1 MLNRLFAVVLF
12 GLLPALASAQNL
24 PPGMT
29 QVTSVEG
36 ITEYRLS
43 NGLQVLLIP
52 DDSKP
57 TVTVNMTYKVGSKH
71 ENYGETGMAH
81 LLEHLL
87 FKGTPTSKD
96 VWAEF
101 TKRGLRANG
110 STWYERTN
118 YFASFSYNE
127 DNLKWYLSWQAD
139 AMVNSF
145 IARKDLD
152 TEMTV
157 VRNEMERNE
166 NNPGGVLFE
175 KVSATA
181 YQWHN
186 FGKNTIGA
194 RADVENVDIGRLQT
208 FYRMYYQPDNA
219 VLVVSGKFDPKQVLG
234 WTAQFFGKIPKPSR
248 KLPALYTIDPVQDGD
263 RTVTLRR
270 TDGTPILYAFYH
282 VPAGPSPDYAAVA
295 ALNLIMTDTPS
306 GRLHKRLVENKLASA
321 VFAFSLPLSE
331 PTFTNIGAQL
341 GPNQDVAKAQAELL
355 ATIESVGKE
364 PITEEELKRAQ
375 TKWLKNWDLSF
386 TDPEQIGVALTSSI
400 GGGDWRL
407 YFLQR
412 DRVRALKLAD
422 VQRVATQYFLQ
433 DNRTLG
439 IYLPTEKPVRAV
451 APTQVDVAAMVK
463 DYKGDAAAATVAAFD
478 ASPANIDSKTQTFD
492 LANGMRVAVLPKGS
506 RGSAVNVSMRLD
518 FGDEKT
524 AMNQSMVGQAVGAL
538 LNKGTTKLSR
548 QQIADRFDQL
558 KARVGFGGSATSLS
572 ASIQTTRENLP
583 AVIALASE
591 LMRESVFPPDALDE
605 YKRQVL
611 TGVEQQRKEPDA
623 IVENALERHGN
634 PYPRGDVRYA
644 STFDETVQDVNALS
658 VEQLR
663 AFHKKFVGASNAQL
677 GAAGDMDAAAV
688 KAALDSGLA
697 NLKSPAPY
705 TRVPEPLVPVKA
717 ERFVFKTPDKQNAFM
732 MVHQDLPLSDN
743 DADYVPLLMANYL
756 LGTGG
761 NSRLWVR
768 IREKGGLSYDVRSTI
783 SWNSYEAN
791 SAWTTT
797 AIFAPQNRAKVEE
810 AFKDEVARALKDG
823 FTQKEL
829 DEGRNGLLNFRRLS
843 RAQDGNLAGSLANN
857 LKLNRT
863 FALSQKID
871 DGIKALT
878 LEQVNA
884 ALRKHL
890 KPEQF
895 VIGFGGDFKE

>member
-1 MLNRLFAVVLF
+1 MLNRLFAVVLS
-12 GLLPALASAQNL
+12 GLLPVLVSAQSL
-24 PPGMT
+24 PTGMSK
-29 QVTSVEG
+29 VTSVEG
-36 ITEYRLS
+36 ITEYRLA

-57 TVTVNMTYKVGSKH
+57 TVTVNVTYKVGSKH

-87 FKGTPTSKD
+87 FKGTPTNKD

-139 AMVNSF
+139 AMINSF

-194 RADVENVDIGRLQT
+194 RADVENVDIARLQA

-219 VLVVSGKFDPKQVLG
+219 VLVVSGKFDEKQVLG
-234 WTAQFFGKIPKPSR
+234 WTAEFFGKIPKPTR
-248 KLPALYTIDPVQDGD
+248 KLPPLYTIDPVQDGD

-270 TDGTPILYAFYH
+270 TGGTPILYAFYH

-306 GRLHKRLVENKLASA
+306 GRLHKRLVEGKLASA

-412 DRVRALKLAD
+412 DRMRALKLAD

-506 RGSAVNVSMRLD
+506 RGSAVNVSVRLN

-524 AMNQSMVGQAVGAL
+524 AMNQSMIGEAVGAL
-538 LNKGTTKLSR
+538 LNKGTARLSR

-558 KARVGFGGSATSLS
+558 KARVGFGGSATSLG

-583 AVIALASE
+583 AVIALVSE
-591 LMRESVFPPDALDE
+591 LMRESIFPADALDE

-611 TGVEQQRKEPDA
+611 TGVEQQRKEPEA

-644 STFDETVQDVNALS
+644 STFDETVQDVNALT

-688 KAALDSGLA
+688 KTALEAGLA

-732 MVHQDLPLSDN
+732 MVQQDLPLSDN

-791 SAWTTT
+791 SAWTAT

-878 LEQVNA
+878 LEQINS
-884 ALRKHL
+884 ALRKYL
-890 KPEQF
+890 KPDQF